1 MELVWTFEWRHG
13 SNNDK
18 NFVAQR
24 ATSVCYLLVT
34 NGLNKVIS
42 RLHLWIPFPK
52 SFKIIPKWMLYNKIS
67 ARTLTQ
73 KNENI
78 YNRSFIMLHSCSLI
92 STFNWCFQFLSFF
105 FSDTKISSLPK
116 ELHIWFFFSILRK
129 FYILKKIWK
138 KINCMKRIL
147 ENWRG
152 NVTGRLSSNLSL

>member
-34 NGLNKVIS
+34 DGLNKVIS

-105 FSDTKISSLPK
+105 FQWYQNKFFTKGIA
-116 ELHIWFFFSILRK
+116 HMIFFFN
-129 FYILKKIWK
+129 LKKILYLK
-138 KINCMKRIL
+138 KNMKKNKLYEAYLRKL
-147 ENWRG
+147 TRKRHRTP
-152 NVTGRLSSNLSL
+152 VF